1 MSSIRYERRGLKVVR
16 VDGEA
21 PSWPVTDSEDG
32 PAPVGDFA
40 GDFAGD
46 PTDPVALADHAAR
59 LHAFAAHYRRLARR
73 RRREETLSR
82 TLPPSGV
89 TAEQLLCARR
99 LAGLT
104 QRQLA
109 EHLGVGRGSIAD
121 MEIERRY
128 VNTAVGGWVR
138 TTLRE
143 HGG

>member
-1 MSSIRYERRGLKVVR
+1 MTVRYRREGLRVVR

-21 PSWPVTDSEDG
+21 PSWPVTTGEDG
-32 PAPVGDFA
+32 QSPVGDFS
-40 GDFAGD
+40 GD

-89 TAEQLLCARR
+89 TAAQLLYARR

-143 HGG
+143 RGG

>member
-1 MSSIRYERRGLKVVR
+1 MTIRYERRGLRVVR

-21 PSWPVTDSEDG
+21 PSWPVTKSEEG
-32 PAPVGDFA
+32 PSPVGDFN
-40 GDFAGD
+40 GD
-46 PTDPVALADHAAR
+46 PTDPVALSDHAAR
-59 LHAFAAHYRRLARR
+59 LHAFAAYYRRLARR
-73 RRREETLSR
+73 RRREETLTR

-89 TAEQLLCARR
+89 TAEQLLFARR

-109 EHLGVGRGSIAD
+109 EQLGVGRGSIAD

-143 HGG
+143 HRG